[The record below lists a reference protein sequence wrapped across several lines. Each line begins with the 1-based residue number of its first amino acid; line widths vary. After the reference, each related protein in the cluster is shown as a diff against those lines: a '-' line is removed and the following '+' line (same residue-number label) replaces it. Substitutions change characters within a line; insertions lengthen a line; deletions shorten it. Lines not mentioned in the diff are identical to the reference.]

1 MPFQEKDVSVNA
13 ARKPSADKT
22 FAARHEP
29 GKEKEKDR
37 EEKEKERE
45 KPKEAPALVKRPR
58 IKKKKLACLEYWCK
72 RTNAGFRA
80 AFGAGAERKKRDE
93 RERERE
99 RGRERARVSE

>member
-1 MPFQEKDVSVNA
+1 MPFQEKDVSVNS

-22 FAARHEP
+22 FATRHEP

-58 IKKKKLACLEYWCK
+58 IKNKNSCVFGILVQTYKCRISGC
-72 RTNAGFRA
+72 FR
-80 AFGAGAERKKRDE
+80 RR
-93 RERERE
+93 R
-99 RGRERARVSE
+99 